1 VVAAACSPNT
11 AACTLQTLHSYD
23 ARRQAVA
30 LNEQSVVPLNLSR
43 PKSSCTG
50 QNSNITS
57 CIFVRQTTTRTA
69 PLDRIA
75 RWSTGRASGRDNVNS
90 WSGSLRT
97 HQNSASW
104 HVPAHQI
111 VADGDIL
118 FVTYDEVEDVDP
130 ERIFRCEV
138 SIRDVRQKDV
148 IFIINPEPEWERD
161 DAGELEEFI
170 VNLNARTPQQREGQ
184 PSAWAHPRTALEEKC
199 AALAAHAR
207 PDPALGTPQW
217 TTKF

>member
-1 VVAAACSPNT
+1 VIDEAAAANAKK
-11 AACTLQTLHSYD
+11 AAEAHAAAAARAAEQD
-23 ARRQAVA
+23 AALGARVPMHTEIEAGQEQLAKRLRPRRGYCLDVANGGWYEGNVSEEVGVGTFKMNHDNYAAV
-30 LNEQSVVPLNLSR
+30 E
-43 PKSSCTG
+43 
-50 QNSNITS
+50 
-57 CIFVRQTTTRTA
+57 
-69 PLDRIA
+69 
-75 RWSTGRASGRDNVNS
+75 
-90 WSGSLRT
+90 
-97 HQNSASW
+97 

-184 PSAWAHPRTALEEKC
+184 PSAWAHSRTALEEKC
-199 AALAAHAR
+199 AALAAHAQ